1 MPCTAR
7 KGGLCALAMVWLI
20 RIGILFTLLGLI
32 GIGLFIRGVLRVRKS
47 GLDDADMRVA
57 LQRLV
62 PLNLGAFLLSALGLM
77 LVVTGV
83 ILS

>member
-1 MPCTAR
+1 MD
-7 KGGLCALAMVWLI
+7 ALIWTGAVV
-20 RIGILFTLLGLI
+20 TLLGLA
-32 GIGLFIRGVLRVRKS
+32 GLVRCILLALRLRRRPPPEAE
-47 GLDDADMRVA
+47 LRAA

-83 ILS
+83 LLG